1 MWGTKIVGSIIHG
14 VFMSAQ
20 DQDEGTRTA
29 FAVLIPLLVLVVGFV
44 VGLGIHKAK
53 GSKAKVAA
61 PVAVVETAP
70 AAPEAAAPAAAAV
83 PAADAPAAGVAA
95 APAEPKKPE

>member
-1 MWGTKIVGSIIHG
+1 
-14 VFMSAQ
+14 MSAQ

-53 GSKAKVAA
+53 GPKAKAA
-61 PVAVVETAP
+61 EPVAVVEVAPAAP
-70 AAPEAAAPAAAAV
+70 AAPEAAAPAA
-83 PAADAPAAGVAA
+83 PAAD

>member
-1 MWGTKIVGSIIHG
+1 
-14 VFMSAQ
+14 MSAQ

-53 GSKAKVAA
+53 GTKAKVAA

-70 AAPEAAAPAAAAV
+70 AAPEAAAPAA
-83 PAADAPAAGVAA
+83 DAPAAGVAA

>member
-1 MWGTKIVGSIIHG
+1 
-14 VFMSAQ
+14 MSAQ

-53 GSKAKVAA
+53 GTKAKVAA

-70 AAPEAAAPAAAAV
+70 AAPEAAAPAADV
-83 PAADAPAAGVAA
+83 PAAGVAA

>member
-1 MWGTKIVGSIIHG
+1 
-14 VFMSAQ
+14 MSAQ

-70 AAPEAAAPAAAAV
+70 AAPEAAAPAADV
-83 PAADAPAAGVAA
+83 PAAGVAA